1 MTGSD
6 KKDMTNLVYGVIA
19 DAFEQVLFPKFE
31 NIDKKFDN
39 IDKKFDNIDKR
50 FEQIDR
56 RFDNVEEKID
66 NLTHAVEILDFD
78 MGGVKMRLKVV
89 EEKLDGLI
97 DTSLVVRDHEKRI
110 KKLERATI

>member
-31 NIDKKFDN
+31 N